1 MDTEHEPPL
10 QGSAVFHT
18 SEGDIEIA
26 FWPQAAP
33 KAVENFCTLIH
44 EGYFNGTLFHRIV
57 PGVALQGGTRPGST
71 DGACISSTP
80 LTLELSPRLKFRSR
94 GLLAV
99 AANPG
104 SSEFFISLDATRH
117 LDGEHTI
124 FGRVQGSSMYNVME
138 LASAPVDADGTP
150 MRPLRVLSAELRV
163 APMQIQPRSSPSWRV
178 VPEVPTLEDIAAR
191 QAEKEKAQRMRS
203 SATLGM
209 SFGAGG
215 SDSSSDDDGGVP
227 AKRVPARK
235 AHAMPVNPA
244 VFRSQ
249 PPAPSAAPAPAL
261 PQQQQQQQHQRPMT
275 THPDMPARSSSPL
288 QSDVAAVKSA
298 IAQRLA
304 DAQAAQASRPPNE
317 QPVAASNAAA
327 PSAPL
332 GSSHSS
338 SPPAD
343 ASKIAARRAAA
354 PAAPVDT
361 MARLA
366 AFTSKLA
373 QANTGNAPSS
383 HVDSDAELYRGQ
395 VEEDSDGADDDWMHQ
410 PLVFRQHVDDKDA
423 HELQDDDFVMR
434 DRRTQQRQPRP
445 RSRSP
450 RRGSRHHHSRR
461 RSRSRSPG
469 RTHHHRSRVHM
480 SSK

>member
-10 QGSAVFHT
+10 QGSAIFHT
-18 SEGDIEIA
+18 SEGDIELA

-57 PGVALQGGTRPGST
+57 PGVALQGGTRPGSA

-104 SSEFFISLDATRH
+104 SSEFFISLDAARH
-117 LDGEHTI
+117 LDGKHTI
-124 FGRVQGSSMYNVME
+124 FGRVQGSSMYNVLE

-163 APMQIQPRSSPSWRV
+163 APMQIQPRSSPSWKV
-178 VPEVPTLEDIAAR
+178 VPEAPTLEALAAR

-203 SATLGM
+203 SATLGL
-209 SFGAGG
+209 SFGAGESG
-215 SDSSSDDDGGVP
+215 SSSDDDAP
-227 AKRVPARK
+227 AKRVPARR
-235 AHAMPVNPA
+235 ARALPVNPA
-244 VFRSQ
+244 VSRSQ
-249 PPAPSAAPAPAL
+249 PPAPSAAPAL
-261 PQQQQQQQHQRPMT
+261 PQQQGQAPSHASV
-275 THPDMPARSSSPL
+275 PASSASASP
-288 QSDVAAVKSA
+288 SGVAAVKSA
-298 IAQRLA
+298 IAKRVA
-304 DAQAAQASRPPNE
+304 DAQAQAAQAGRSSSE
-317 QPVAASNAAA
+317 QPVPAASASA
-327 PSAPL
+327 PSVPQDL
-332 GSSHSS
+332 PHSS
-338 SPPAD
+338 NPPAD
-343 ASKIAARRAAA
+343 ALRLAARRAAA

-373 QANTGNAPSS
+373 QPSTGNVPGSQAGSE
-383 HVDSDAELYRGQ
+383 AELYRGQ

-434 DRRTQQRQPRP
+434 DTRTQQRQPRR

-450 RRGSRHHHSRR
+450 RRGSRHHQSRR

-469 RTHHHRSRVHM
+469 RTHHHRPRAHRSG
-480 SSK
+480 K